1 MKKTLIA
8 LAALAATASFAQS
21 SVTLY
26 GKANVGFQSTNG
38 SKTAVVD
45 QPDGSGSRWGI
56 KGTEDLGGGLAAN
69 FTLES
74 GVMINNGTND
84 KSSTNNYAFQ
94 RQSWMGLSS
103 TTLGELRIGRQ
114 YTVGFNGSIG
124 TMPST
129 YSDPALAV
137 GLGFHG
143 MGSRTNDQIQYRSP
157 VFNGFQ
163 IQGSTQLASNTTEAA
178 ASTDG
183 LYPAAKNNELGLAY
197 ANGPITANVTGA
209 NVTSTA
215 GVKTSPWGA
224 NATYNFGVASATL
237 GYVDTNA
244 AAGKGYVAKVS
255 MPVGA
260 NALFA
265 GYAKNS
271 TTKVD
276 AYELG
281 DYYSLSKRTKL
292 YAIYANGNTATAA
305 SGKRVAVGVT
315 HDF

>member
-1 MKKTLIA
+1 MKKSLIA

-21 SVTLY
+21 SVTVY
-26 GKANVGFQSTNG
+26 GKANIGFQSTNG
-38 SKTAVVD
+38 SSTAVVD
-45 QPDGSGSRWGI
+45 QPDGSGSRFGFR
-56 KGTEDLGGGLAAN
+56 GTEDLGGGLKAN

-74 GVMINNGTND
+74 GFNLNNGTND
-84 KSSTNNYAFQ
+84 KASADNQQFQ
-94 RQSWMGLSS
+94 RQSWAGLSS
-103 TTLGELRIGRQ
+103 DSLGEVRIGRQ

-157 VFNGFQ
+157 VFSGFQ
-163 IQGSTQLASNTTEAA
+163 VQGSTQLSANTTAA
-178 ASTDG
+178 ATA
-183 LYPAAKNNELGLAY
+183 AAKNNELGLVY
-197 ANGPITANVTGA
+197 TNGPLTANLTGA

-215 GVKTSPWGA
+215 GVKSSPIGA
-224 NATYNFGVASATL
+224 NATYNFGVAAATL
-237 GYVDTNA
+237 GYVDTDT
-244 AAGKGYVAKVS
+244 AAGKGTVVKAT

-260 NALFA
+260 NALFV
-265 GYAKNS
+265 GYAKNT

-281 DYYSLSKRTKL
+281 NYYSLSKRTKL

-305 SGKRVAVGVT
+305 SGKRVALGLT

>member
-8 LAALAATASFAQS
+8 LAAVAATGAAFAQS

-26 GKANVGFQSTNG
+26 GKANIGFQSTNG
-38 SKTAVVD
+38 SKTAMVGG
-45 QPDGSGSRWGI
+45 PDGSDSRWGF
-56 KGTEDLGGGLAAN
+56 KGTEDLGGGLSAN
-69 FTLES
+69 FTFEA
-74 GVMINNGTND
+74 GFKPDTGTVDNTA
-84 KSSTNNYAFQ
+84 SQTFQ
-94 RQSWMGLSS
+94 RQSWVSLASKS
-103 TTLGELRIGRQ
+103 LGEVRLGRQ
-114 YTVGFNGSIG
+114 YTVGLYGSIG

-137 GLGFHG
+137 GLGFNG
-143 MGSRTNDQIQYRSP
+143 MGSRSNDQIQYRSTS
-157 VFNGFQ
+157 FNGFSVMA
-163 IQGSTQLASNTTEAA
+163 STQLAADTTQAA
-178 ASTDG
+178 TA
-183 LYPAAKNNELGLAY
+183 AAKNNEFGLAY
-197 ANGPITANVTGA
+197 ANGPLTANLTGA
-209 NVTSTA
+209 NVTSTT
-215 GVKTSPWGA
+215 GVKTSPIGA

-237 GYVDTNA
+237 GYVDTDS
-244 AAGKGYVAKVS
+244 AAGKGTVVKAN
-255 MPVGA
+255 MPMGSH
-260 NALFA
+260 ALFA

-305 SGKRVAVGVT
+305 SGKRVAVGLT

>member
-1 MKKTLIA
+1 MKKSLIA

-21 SVTLY
+21 SVTVY
-26 GKANVGFQSTNG
+26 GKANIGFQSTNG
-38 SKTAVVD
+38 SKTALVD
-45 QPDGSGSRWGI
+45 QPDGSGSRFGFR
-56 KGTEDLGGGLAAN
+56 GTEDLGGGLKAN

-74 GVMINNGTND
+74 GFNLNNGTND
-84 KSSTNNYAFQ
+84 KDSATNQQFQ
-94 RQSWMGLSS
+94 RQSWAGLSS
-103 TTLGELRIGRQ
+103 ATLGEVRMGRQ

-157 VFNGFQ
+157 VFSGFQ
-163 IQGSTQLASNTTEAA
+163 VQLSTQLAANTTDAA
-178 ASTDG
+178 TK
-183 LYPAAKNNELGLAY
+183 AAKNIEFGLVY
-197 ANGPITANVTGA
+197 ANGPLTANLTGA
-209 NVTSTA
+209 NVTSTT
-215 GVKTSPWGA
+215 GVKTSPIGA

-237 GYVDTNA
+237 GYVDTDSA
-244 AAGKGYVAKVS
+244 KGKGYVAKANV
-255 MPVGA
+255 PVGA
-260 NALFA
+260 HSLFV
-265 GYAKNS
+265 GYAKND

-305 SGKRVAVGVT
+305 SGKRVPVGLT